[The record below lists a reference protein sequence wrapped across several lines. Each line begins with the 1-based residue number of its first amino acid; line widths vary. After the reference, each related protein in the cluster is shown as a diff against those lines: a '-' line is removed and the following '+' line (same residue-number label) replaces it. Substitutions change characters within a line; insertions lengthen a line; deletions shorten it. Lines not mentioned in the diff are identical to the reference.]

1 MGDSVMEEFKF
12 LKSNAKQHRKKEF
25 GNQKTKFRDYL
36 KTLENKW
43 TPIVV
48 IKLHHKK
55 FEISGWN
62 QWIQY
67 HAVKKTLTNGLQ
79 VHLFANEKIK
89 ESFGI
94 EVDAQRVELSKKDKK
109 SKKQENWNA
118 ETKLKKQRGK
128 KRDKKNRFMFDQ
140 EVTTI

>member
-1 MGDSVMEEFKF
+1 MQEFEF

-43 TPIVV
+43 TPLVV

-79 VHLFANEKIK
+79 VHLFSNDKVK
-89 ESFGI
+89 VPFGI
-94 EVDAQRVELSKKDKK
+94 EIEAQRVALSKVCSVRCGCTCSHLQISSLRPYALWGCPLRMSMHSECGHLID
-109 SKKQENWNA
+109 SK
-118 ETKLKKQRGK
+118 
-128 KRDKKNRFMFDQ
+128 
-140 EVTTI
+140 